1 MICIPIVANNMED
14 AIRGMA
20 EASKTAD
27 IIELRTD
34 YIKNP
39 DLDLL
44 LEKRTKPV
52 IVTNR
57 PVREGG
63 LFEGSEESRLS
74 FLQQAIRLKADYV
87 DIEHDSI
94 KKTDWANIRRSSMS
108 GTKIITS
115 YHNFQETPANML
127 TTFQELSRSGAD
139 IVKIVTFANTITDNI
154 KIYQLLRQSKL
165 PLISFCM
172 GEYGLI
178 SRILYKKF
186 GSYLT
191 FASLRTGKES
201 APGQIS
207 IQELINTYLAHKR
220 NRDTAIYGLIGN
232 PVSHSISP
240 VIHNTLFREM
250 DLNNIYVPFKVDDV
264 GAFIRGFKKL
274 NIRGYSVTIPY
285 KEEAMAYLDE
295 IDPMAEKIGAINT
308 IVNKDEY
315 LIGYNTDCNAA
326 VTTLE
331 EVYGE
336 DTKTSNGDN
345 HFRNKRI
352 TIVGAGGVARA
363 IAFGLKNRGAH
374 ITIVGRNYERMQS
387 LAGDVE
393 CQCCPLKD
401 LRAIETDILI
411 NATPV
416 GMYPSEHESLIDQSI
431 LKSGMIVFD
440 TIYNPPETKLLKD
453 ARAKGCKTVGGL
465 PMFIHQASAQYMLW
479 TNRKPPFDLIKD
491 IAYRD

>member
-139 IVKIVTFANTITDNI
+139 IVKIVTFAAHFV
-154 KIYQLLRQSKL
+154 LH
-165 PLISFCM
+165 
-172 GEYGLI
+172 G
-178 SRILYKKF
+178 RIW
-186 GSYLT
+186 
-191 FASLRTGKES
+191 
-201 APGQIS
+201 
-207 IQELINTYLAHKR
+207 AHQ
-220 NRDTAIYGLIGN
+220 
-232 PVSHSISP
+232 
-240 VIHNTLFREM
+240 
-250 DLNNIYVPFKVDDV
+250 
-264 GAFIRGFKKL
+264 
-274 NIRGYSVTIPY
+274 PY
-285 KEEAMAYLDE
+285 F
-295 IDPMAEKIGAINT
+295 
-308 IVNKDEY
+308 V
-315 LIGYNTDCNAA
+315 
-326 VTTLE
+326 
-331 EVYGE
+331 
-336 DTKTSNGDN
+336 
-345 HFRNKRI
+345 
-352 TIVGAGGVARA
+352 
-363 IAFGLKNRGAH
+363 
-374 ITIVGRNYERMQS
+374 
-387 LAGDVE
+387 
-393 CQCCPLKD
+393 
-401 LRAIETDILI
+401 
-411 NATPV
+411 
-416 GMYPSEHESLIDQSI
+416 
-431 LKSGMIVFD
+431 
-440 TIYNPPETKLLKD
+440 
-453 ARAKGCKTVGGL
+453 
-465 PMFIHQASAQYMLW
+465 
-479 TNRKPPFDLIKD
+479 
-491 IAYRD
+491 